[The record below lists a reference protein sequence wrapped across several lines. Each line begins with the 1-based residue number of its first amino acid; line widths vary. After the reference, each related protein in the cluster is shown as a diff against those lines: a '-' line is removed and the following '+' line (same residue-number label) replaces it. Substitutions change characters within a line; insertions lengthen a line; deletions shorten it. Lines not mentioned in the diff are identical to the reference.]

1 MHVKHEFF
9 IYTKFLRYVS
19 RHIFAIKTLKSKVR
33 FLIGFNVKTILSL
46 KDSKEWKAN
55 SISLH
60 RMVHLRR
67 PQYKTKNT
75 SRKRKDEQEKKNHRT
90 MDLAEKE
97 VMHLREKNQQNTVQM
112 ELKIYSL
119 EIYIL

>member
-1 MHVKHEFF
+1 
-9 IYTKFLRYVS
+9 
-19 RHIFAIKTLKSKVR
+19 
-33 FLIGFNVKTILSL
+33 
-46 KDSKEWKAN
+46 
-55 SISLH
+55 
-60 RMVHLRR
+60 
-67 PQYKTKNT
+67 
-75 SRKRKDEQEKKNHRT
+75 